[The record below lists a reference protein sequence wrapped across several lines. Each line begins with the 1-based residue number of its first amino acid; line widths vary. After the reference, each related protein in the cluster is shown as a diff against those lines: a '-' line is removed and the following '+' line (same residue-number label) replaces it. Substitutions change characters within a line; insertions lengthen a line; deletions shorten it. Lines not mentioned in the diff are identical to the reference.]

1 MKAPREV
8 LATLGLS
15 KYRRQG
21 HGWVDG
27 GRIRTEVRDAIGR
40 MSFSERSKVESI
52 IEILQKKGGFP
63 ADSEIP
69 ELVRQSAQHSI

>member
-1 MKAPREV
+1 
-8 LATLGLS
+8 
-15 KYRRQG
+15 
-21 HGWVDG
+21 
-27 GRIRTEVRDAIGR
+27 